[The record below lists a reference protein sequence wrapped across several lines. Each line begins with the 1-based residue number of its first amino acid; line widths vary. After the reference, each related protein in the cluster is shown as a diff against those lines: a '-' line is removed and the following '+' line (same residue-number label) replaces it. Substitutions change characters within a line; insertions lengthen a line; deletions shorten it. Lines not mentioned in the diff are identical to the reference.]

1 MISQPSRR
9 LFLASFTA
17 LFLELMIVRW
27 APATVH
33 LIAYYA
39 NLMLISSFL
48 GLGIGAMASGRR
60 KLFAFFPALLCADVA
75 LMLLCRHAVLPG
87 GPLEMRFGSPE
98 AGRLADYL
106 VLAAIFV
113 FNAAVFVP
121 LGQIIG
127 ELLESQPPLRG
138 YSWDL
143 GGSLCGSAAFAWFSF
158 AHFSPVAGLALA
170 MAAYLALCDPARRLK
185 SLVFF
190 AATLSALALSSERA
204 AIWSSYYYVLIR
216 DASGAIVSEPPAG
229 LRTMTNPP
237 IYTVSVNHDFYQP
250 DQTIDPRRYSGPQ
263 LAAFLGS
270 MADAYRIPYAFG
282 STAKNVLVLGAGG
295 GTDAEAA
302 LLNGANHVDA
312 VEIDPVLVGLSGRF
326 NPSGIYDDPRVSV
339 HIDDA
344 RAFVQKSGRG
354 YDRVIFGFLDSQA
367 LFSQMSDIRLDGYV
381 YTVESMHRA
390 YGLLGDDGMLAVSFM
405 AGREWLADKLV
416 RMVRDATG
424 RLPIIYESYGQ
435 VILCVPRGA
444 MPEAPAR
451 LGRFRRVRP
460 DMPLETVTPPTD
472 DWPYLYLSRPAVPR
486 DYLAVIGILLAVS
499 IGAVGRL
506 RGRGFGAGDAHF
518 LFMGLGFM
526 LLETKSIADCSLYFG
541 ATWITTAAV
550 VIGMLLMA
558 LAANAAAP
566 RFKGITAWAYAPLL
580 AALIGLYFAPS
591 GPILAQSLPL
601 RLAWMTL
608 AAPLPAFFA
617 GLVFSSS
624 FRAAPNRSALFGA
637 NLIGAMLGG
646 FLEYLSMAAGRRSL
660 TLILIAAYAAS
671 FLCLRTWRRRSL
683 S

>member
-9 LFLASFTA
+9 LFLASFAA

-48 GLGIGAMASGRR
+48 GLGAGAMASGRKR
-60 KLFAFFPALLCADVA
+60 LFSFFPALLCADVA

-87 GPLEMRFGSPE
+87 GALEMRFG
-98 AGRLADYL
+98 ATGVARLADYL
-106 VLAAIFV
+106 LLASIFSA
-113 FNAAVFVP
+113 NAAVFLP
-121 LGQIIG
+121 LGQKIG
-127 ELLESQPPLRG
+127 ELLEAQPPLKG

-158 AHFSPVAGLALA
+158 AHFSPVAGMAVA
-170 MAAYLALCDPARRLK
+170 MAAYLVLCEPARRPTSALI
-185 SLVFF
+185 F
-190 AATLSALALSSERA
+190 AGTLSALALSSQPG
-204 AIWSSYYYVLIR
+204 AIWSSYYHVLIH
-216 DASGAIVSEPPAG
+216 DGNGIVVSEPPAG
-229 LRTMTNPP
+229 LRTMVNPP
-237 IYTVSVNHDFYQP
+237 IYSVSVNHDFYQP
-250 DQTIDPRRYSGPQ
+250 DQTIDPKRYAGPE

-270 MADAYRIPYAFG
+270 LADAYHVPYAFG
-282 STAKNVLVLGAGG
+282 SPARNVLVLGAGG
-295 GTDAEAA
+295 GTDAEGA
-302 LLNGANHVDA
+302 LLFGARHVDA
-312 VEIDPVLVGLSGRF
+312 VEIDPVLVGLSHRF
-326 NPSGIYDDPRVSV
+326 NPSGIYEDSRVNV

-344 RAFVQKSGRG
+344 RAFVQRSEGG
-354 YDRVIFGFLDSQA
+354 YDRVVFGFLDSQA

-381 YTVESMHRA
+381 YTVESMRRA
-390 YGLLGDDGMLAVSFM
+390 YGLLRDDGMLAVSFM
-405 AGREWLADKLV
+405 AGREWLANKLV

-424 RLPIIYESYGQ
+424 RLPIIYENGGQ
-435 VILCVPRGA
+435 VILCAPRGA
-444 MPEAPAR
+444 TPAAPAQ
-451 LGRFRRVRP
+451 LGRFRRIRP
-460 DMPLETVTPPTD
+460 VMPLEDVTPPTD
-472 DWPYLYLSRPAVPR
+472 DWPYLYLSAPVVPR
-486 DYLAVIGILLAVS
+486 DYQAVIGLLLLVS
-499 IGAVGRL
+499 ICAVGFL
-506 RGRGFGAGDAHF
+506 RGSGFGAGDAHF

-541 ATWITTAAV
+541 ATWITTTAV

-566 RFKGITAWAYAPLL
+566 RFKGIATWAYAPLL
-580 AALIGLYFAPS
+580 AALAALYFAPS
-591 GPILAQSLPL
+591 GLILARALPL
-601 RLAWMTL
+601 RLAWMIL

-660 TLILIAAYAAS
+660 TLILAAAYAAS
-671 FLCLRTWRRRSL
+671 FLCLRVWRRATA
-683 S
+683 

>member
-1 MISQPSRR
+1 MIPGPSRR

-48 GLGIGAMASGRR
+48 GLGIGAMAAARR
-60 KLFAFFPALLCADVA
+60 RFFSFFPAVLCADVA
-75 LMLLCRHAVLPG
+75 LMLLCRHAVVHG
-87 GPLEMRFGSPE
+87 GALEMRFGSPE

-106 VLAAIFV
+106 ILAAVFV
-113 FNAAVFVP
+113 SNAAVFVP
-121 LGQIIG
+121 LGQKIG
-127 ELLESQPPLRG
+127 ELLESQPPLSG

-158 AHFSPVAGLALA
+158 AHFSPAAGLALA
-170 MAAYLALCDPARRLK
+170 MAAYLLLCDPARRLK

-190 AATLSALALSSERA
+190 TATLSALALTTERG

-216 DASGAIVSEPPAG
+216 DASGAVVTTPPPA
-229 LRTMTNPP
+229 LRTMDNPT

-250 DQTIDPRRYSGPQ
+250 DQTIDPRRYKGPQ

-270 MADAYRIPYAFG
+270 LADAYRVPYAFG
-282 STAKNVLVLGAGG
+282 GPARNVLVLGAGG
-295 GTDAEAA
+295 GSDAEAA
-302 LLNGANHVDA
+302 LLFGARHVDA
-312 VEIDPVLVGLSGRF
+312 VEIDPVLVGLSHRF
-326 NPSGIYDDPRVSV
+326 NPSGIYEDPRVDV
-339 HIDDA
+339 HVDDA
-344 RAFVQKSGRG
+344 RAYVQKAGRG

-381 YTVESMHRA
+381 YTVESMRRA
-390 YGLLGDDGMLAVSFM
+390 YALLGDDGMLAVSFM

-416 RMVRDATG
+416 RMLRDATG
-424 RLPIIYESYGQ
+424 RLPIIYVSGGQ
-435 VILCVPRGA
+435 VILCAPRGA
-444 MPEAPAR
+444 IPEAPANI
-451 LGRFRRVRP
+451 GRFRRVRP
-460 DMPLETVTPPTD
+460 DMPLEDIAPPTD

-486 DYLAVIGILLAVS
+486 DYLTVIGILLAVS
-499 IGAVGRL
+499 IFAVGLL
-506 RGRGFGAGDAHF
+506 RGRGFGAEDAHF

-566 RFKGITAWAYAPLL
+566 RFKGITVWAYAPLL
-580 AALIGLYFAPS
+580 AALVALFFAPS
-591 GPILAQSLPL
+591 GLILARSLPL
-601 RLAWMTL
+601 RLAWMIL

-624 FRAAPNRSALFGA
+624 FRAAPNRAALFGA

-660 TLILIAAYAAS
+660 TLVLIAAYAAS
-671 FLCLRTWRRRSL
+671 FVCLRVWRRRDDS
-683 S
+683 